1 MKVSVVDI
9 DMVARILVGNVLSG
23 NGNSGGG
30 SGLVRAEVI
39 ASVYDGEMKCVL
51 IITGVD
57 CLGGRVQRLAV
68 ACDIAHKGK
77 RLRNAAL
84 SGNKRSQ
91 VECIRGE

>member
-1 MKVSVVDI
+1 MI
-9 DMVARILVGNVLSG
+9 GNVLSN
-23 NGNSGGG
+23 NGNSGDG
-30 SGLVRAEVI
+30 SGLVRAVI
-39 ASVYDGEMKCVL
+39 VASVYDGGMECVL

-68 ACDIAHKGK
+68 ACGIAHRGK

-91 VECIRGE
+91 VECIRGV